1 MREAKLMRKAL
12 LAAVAV
18 AALGIASAIAQ
29 NTTTDNPSNGVAG
42 GNDKM
47 NSSPAPGA
55 MKAHPPAGTMGANPT
70 PAAPVT
76 AAQDAPKDGPSF
88 IQVQSAD
95 MLSSNVVGLDV
106 HNGQNDNIGK
116 IADIAFDPSKKLTG
130 YILSV
135 GGFLGMG
142 THYVAVNPD
151 AVMVS
156 YDAQNKVWKATMNA
170 TKDQLKSAPEF
181 KYGGQWTA
189 SRS

>member
-1 MREAKLMRKAL
+1 MRKL
-12 LAAVAV
+12 FLAA
-18 AALGIASAIAQ
+18 AAITALASASATAQ
-29 NTTTDNPSNGVAG
+29 TTTTDSPQNGTAA
-42 GNDKM
+42 DKM
-47 NSSPAPGA
+47 NQPATPG
-55 MKAHPPAGTMGANPT
+55 MGAKPNT
-70 PAAPVT
+70 TANAPQTVT
-76 AAQDAPKDGPSF
+76 QDVPKDGPNF
-88 IQVQSAD
+88 IQVQSTD
-95 MLSSNVVGLDV
+95 MLSSNIVGLDI

-116 IADIAFDPSKKLTG
+116 IQDIAFDASKKVTG